1 MALQLFIGNKNYSSW
16 SMRPW
21 VLMTQ
26 AGIPF
31 EEVMVRF
38 DSFEADSSFK
48 KHLRGV
54 NPVGKVPVL
63 VDDGFAVWDTL
74 AIAEYLAERFPEKTL
89 WPTDPKQRAR
99 ARSVCAEMHSGFG
112 ALRSHCPMNIEASLP
127 DTGRLIWR
135 DQAGVRADL
144 ARLSGL
150 WGELL
155 AAQPATLPDG
165 SGPLLFGAFSIA
177 DAYFAPVCMRLKTY
191 GLPLAA
197 DLQAYV
203 DRVAALPGVK
213 AWIDGALAEHDF
225 LDFEEPY
232 RLGR

>member
-1 MALQLFIGNKNYSSW
+1 
-16 SMRPW
+16 
-21 VLMTQ
+21 
-26 AGIPF
+26 
-31 EEVMVRF
+31 MVRF
-38 DSFEADSSFK
+38 DSFEADSQFK
-48 KHLRGV
+48 KHLRAI

-74 AIAEYLAERFPEKTL
+74 AIAEYLAERFPEKAL
-89 WPTDPKQRAR
+89 WPADAKARAR

-135 DQAGVRADL
+135 DQPGVRADM
-144 ARLSGL
+144 ARCAGCGATCWRRSQR
-150 WGELL
+150 
-155 AAQPATLPDG
+155 AACCSAASASPTPTSPRCACASNLRPATAGRPGRLC
-165 SGPLLFGAFSIA
+165 GA
-177 DAYFAPVCMRLKTY
+177 
-191 GLPLAA
+191 GG
-197 DLQAYV
+197 
-203 DRVAALPGVK
+203 ALPGVK